1 VSTPE
6 PYVSQVDIVAL
17 TWEQFRAIN
26 DVYRRWVTDVWMHTE
41 SQTYGVRLTNVPL
54 LSASALH
61 DTIVSAEAPAF
72 VGTPTDGRPDE
83 HDG

>member
-1 VSTPE
+1 MSTE

-26 DVYRRWVTDVWMHTE
+26 DVYRRWVTDIWIHTDT
-41 SQTYGVRLTNVPL
+41 QAYGVRLVNVPL
-54 LSASALH
+54 MSVSALH
-61 DTIVSAEAPAF
+61 DTIAAPAF

-83 HDG
+83 RDG